1 MIRSQLSILPS
12 NTDVL
17 IEFPRWVTQHCDRT
31 SIVLDVGAG
40 RGTTASAAVIRQKVA
55 LLVGVDPDAS
65 IAQNPYLDER
75 YQASI
80 EDFAKDRGPSFDCL
94 YTMFVLEHVTQP
106 QEFLSACRSLL
117 KPGGMLFGVTPNLW
131 HYFGL
136 AAKLSASLGI
146 EDWLLDR
153 LIGSEAKNSYH
164 FPTAYHLNSVR
175 VLRHKLLRSAFREVE
190 FRCFDRAYGFEHCFP
205 KPLRRFPSI
214 YSRLVY
220 MLGVPHIMGSIMF
233 KAIV

>member
-1 MIRSQLSILPS
+1 MIQSQLSILPS

-17 IEFPRWVTQHCDRT
+17 IEFPRWVVQHCDST

-40 RGTTASAAVIRQKVA
+40 KGITGSELVIRQKVA
-55 LLVGVDPDAS
+55 HLVGVDPDAS

-75 YQASI
+75 YQTSI
-80 EDFAKDRGPSFDCL
+80 ENFAKDQDPSFDCI

-136 AAKLSASLGI
+136 TAKLSASLGI
-146 EDWLLDR
+146 EDWLLEH
-153 LIGSEAKNSYH
+153 LVGSEAKKSYH
-164 FPTAYHLNSVR
+164 FPTAYRLNSVR
-175 VLRHKLLRSAFREVE
+175 VIRHTLMRSGFSEVE
-190 FRCFDRAYGFEHCFP
+190 FRCFDRARSFEYCFP
-205 KPLRRFPSI
+205 KPLRRIPSI
-214 YSRLVY
+214 YSHLIY
-220 MLGVPHIMGSIMF
+220 MIGMPQIMGSIMF
-233 KAIV
+233 RAIV